1 MQTGQIKTMKKLF
14 LALVL
19 TLQMVGCAMAGP
31 AGIQTLVNQYR
42 YREDVDVISVGPM
55 GMSLLRMVAGASSG
69 LDKDVLDLLRLTKDV
84 KRVTIVDFGDSEVRD
99 RMASKLERELE
110 GMELIMEAK
119 EDGECVRIFGHDDG
133 KCIRDFLL
141 YTSDGTLI
149 MTRGKVDADKVI
161 ALMSND

>member
-14 LALVL
+14 IALVL

-69 LDKDVLDLLRLTKDV
+69 LDKDVLDLLRLTRDV

-99 RMASKLERELE
+99 SMEVSWRGNLKAWNSSWRPRKTERAS
-110 GMELIMEAK
+110 GFSATMTASAYAIS
-119 EDGECVRIFGHDDG
+119 F
-133 KCIRDFLL
+133 
-141 YTSDGTLI
+141 YTHPTARLS
-149 MTRGKVDADKVI
+149 
-161 ALMSND
+161 